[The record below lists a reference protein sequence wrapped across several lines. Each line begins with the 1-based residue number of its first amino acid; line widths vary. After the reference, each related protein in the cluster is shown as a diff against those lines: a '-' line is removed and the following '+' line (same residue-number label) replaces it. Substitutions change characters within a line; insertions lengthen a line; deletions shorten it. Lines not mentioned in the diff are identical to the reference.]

1 MIVWILIAIAVCI
14 LFSAFFSASEM
25 SFSSCNKVR
34 LEHAMEDGD
43 KNAERALKITERYDD
58 ALSTILVGNN
68 LVNIAASSLG
78 SVAVILLAAEQ
89 YAWAST
95 AIITLL
101 VIIFGETIPK
111 IAANKN
117 ATNYAMK
124 FSGPIRFLMIL
135 FRPVTWIV
143 VSLVNLLTSKMKGE
157 EDNDEEA
164 AVEELHSI
172 IETAEDEDIIDED
185 SSELVSAAIDFADI
199 SVSEVMT
206 ARIDITAIDIDDDK
220 DEIWDI
226 IGNSPYT
233 RIPVYDESID
243 HVIGILSLN
252 RYLKAVIDDPDVDMR
267 SMLMEPCFLY
277 KTIKL
282 PDALEELRRAQQH
295 LAIVTDE
302 YGGTL
307 GVVTMEDILEQLVGD
322 IWDETDVVEE
332 GILEKQEN
340 EYEVYGDTPVFEFL
354 ELLDWDEDSFDFE
367 SETVGGW
374 CIEMLEGFPE
384 PGSTFTYRNIEVT
397 VLEAAERRVLKA
409 LVRRRADEPAE
420 A

>member
-1 MIVWILIAIAVCI
+1 MITVIIAAIAACIVC
-14 LFSAFFSASEM
+14 SAFFSASEM
-25 SFSSCNKVR
+25 SYSSCNKVR
-34 LEHAMEDGD
+34 LENAMEDGD
-43 KNAERALKITERYDD
+43 KAAARAVKITDRYDD
-58 ALSTILVGNN
+58 ALSAILVGNN

-78 SVAVILLAAEQ
+78 SVLVILLAAEQ

-101 VIIFGETIPK
+101 VIVFGETIPK
-111 IAANKN
+111 IAASKN
-117 ATNYAMK
+117 ATVYAMK
-124 FSGPIRFLMIL
+124 YSGIIRVLMIVL
-135 FRPVTWIV
+135 KPVTWLV
-143 VSLVNLLTSKMKGE
+143 VSLVNLLTSALKGE
-157 EDNDEEA
+157 ESDDEEA

-172 IETAEDEDIIDED
+172 IETAEDEEIIDQD

-206 ARIDITAIDIDDDK
+206 ARIDITAIDIDDDR

-226 IGNSPYT
+226 IENSPYT

-252 RYLKAVIDDPDVDMR
+252 RYLKAVIDDPEVNMN
-267 SMLMEPCFLY
+267 SMMMEPCFLY

-282 PDALEELRRAQQH
+282 PDALEQLRKAQQH

-332 GILEKQEN
+332 GILEKKEN

-354 ELLDWDEDSFDFE
+354 ELLGWNEDQFDFE

-384 PGSTFTYRNIEVT
+384 AGSSFRYRNIEVT
-397 VLEAAERRVLKA
+397 ILETAERRVIKA
-409 LVRRRADEPAE
+409 LIRKTEQE
-420 A
+420 

>member
-1 MIVWILIAIAVCI
+1 MITVIIAAIAACI
-14 LFSAFFSASEM
+14 ACSAFFSASEM
-25 SFSSCNKVR
+25 SYSSCNKVR
-34 LEHAMEDGD
+34 LENAMEDGD
-43 KNAERALKITERYDD
+43 KAAARAVKITDRYDD
-58 ALSTILVGNN
+58 ALSAILVGNN

-78 SVAVILLAAEQ
+78 SVLVILLAAEQ

-101 VIIFGETIPK
+101 VIVFGETIPK
-111 IAANKN
+111 IAASKN
-117 ATNYAMK
+117 ATVYAMK
-124 FSGPIRFLMIL
+124 YSGIIRVLMIVL
-135 FRPVTWIV
+135 KPVTWLV
-143 VSLVNLLTSKMKGE
+143 VSLVNLLTSALKGE
-157 EDNDEEA
+157 ENDDEEA

-172 IETAEDEDIIDED
+172 IETAEDEEIIDQD

-206 ARIDITAIDIDDDK
+206 ARIDITAIDIDDDR

-226 IGNSPYT
+226 IENSPYT

-252 RYLKAVIDDPDVDMR
+252 RYLKAVIDDPDVNMN
-267 SMLMEPCFLY
+267 SMMMEPCFLY

-282 PDALEELRRAQQH
+282 PDALEQLRKAQQH

-322 IWDETDVVEE
+322 IWDETDV
-332 GILEKQEN
+332 
-340 EYEVYGDTPVFEFL
+340 
-354 ELLDWDEDSFDFE
+354 
-367 SETVGGW
+367 
-374 CIEMLEGFPE
+374 
-384 PGSTFTYRNIEVT
+384 
-397 VLEAAERRVLKA
+397 
-409 LVRRRADEPAE
+409 
-420 A
+420 

>member
-1 MIVWILIAIAVCI
+1 MITVIIAAIAACIVC
-14 LFSAFFSASEM
+14 SAFFSASEM
-25 SFSSCNKVR
+25 SYSSCNKVR
-34 LEHAMEDGD
+34 LENAMEDGD
-43 KNAERALKITERYDD
+43 KAAARAVKITDRYDD
-58 ALSTILVGNN
+58 ALSAILVGNN

-78 SVAVILLAAEQ
+78 SVLVILLAAEQ

-101 VIIFGETIPK
+101 VIVFGETIPK
-111 IAANKN
+111 IAASKN
-117 ATNYAMK
+117 ATVYAMK
-124 FSGPIRFLMIL
+124 YSGIIRVLMIVL
-135 FRPVTWIV
+135 KPVTWLV
-143 VSLVNLLTSKMKGE
+143 VSLVNLLTSALKGE
-157 EDNDEEA
+157 ENDDEEA

-172 IETAEDEDIIDED
+172 IETAEDEEIIDQD

-206 ARIDITAIDIDDDK
+206 ARIDITTIDIDDDR

-226 IGNSPYT
+226 IENSPYT

-252 RYLKAVIDDPDVDMR
+252 RYLKAVIDDPDVNMN
-267 SMLMEPCFLY
+267 SMMMEPCFLY

-282 PDALEELRRAQQH
+282 PDALEQLRKAQQH

-332 GILEKQEN
+332 GILEKKEN

-354 ELLDWDEDSFDFE
+354 ELLGWNEDQFDFE

-384 PGSTFTYRNIEVT
+384 AGSSFRYRNIEVT
-397 VLEAAERRVLKA
+397 ILETAERRVIKA
-409 LVRRRADEPAE
+409 LIRKTEE
-420 A
+420 E

>member
-1 MIVWILIAIAVCI
+1 MITVIIAAIAACIVC
-14 LFSAFFSASEM
+14 SAFFSASEM
-25 SFSSCNKVR
+25 SYSSCNKVR
-34 LEHAMEDGD
+34 LENAMEDGD
-43 KNAERALKITERYDD
+43 KAAARAVKITDRYDD
-58 ALSTILVGNN
+58 ALSAILVGNN

-78 SVAVILLAAEQ
+78 SVLVILLAAEQ

-101 VIIFGETIPK
+101 VIVFGETIPK
-111 IAANKN
+111 IAASKN
-117 ATNYAMK
+117 ATVYAMK
-124 FSGPIRFLMIL
+124 YSGIIRVLMIVL
-135 FRPVTWIV
+135 KPVTWLV
-143 VSLVNLLTSKMKGE
+143 VSLVNLLTAALKGE
-157 EDNDEEA
+157 ESDDEEA

-172 IETAEDEDIIDED
+172 IETAEDEEIIDQD

-206 ARIDITAIDIDDDK
+206 ARIDITAIDIDDDR

-226 IGNSPYT
+226 IENSPYT

-252 RYLKAVIDDPDVDMR
+252 RYLKAVIDDPEVNMN
-267 SMLMEPCFLY
+267 SMMMEPCFLY

-282 PDALEELRRAQQH
+282 PDALEQLRKAQQH

-332 GILEKQEN
+332 GILEKKEN

-354 ELLDWDEDSFDFE
+354 ELLGWNEDQFDFE

-384 PGSTFTYRNIEVT
+384 AGSSFRYRNIEVT
-397 VLEAAERRVLKA
+397 ILETAERRVIKA
-409 LVRRRADEPAE
+409 LIRKTEQE
-420 A
+420 

>member
-1 MIVWILIAIAVCI
+1 MMTVILIAIAACVLC
-14 LFSAFFSASEM
+14 SAFFSASEM

-34 LEHAMEDGD
+34 LENAMEDGD
-43 KNAERALKITERYDD
+43 RAAARAVHITEHYDD
-58 ALSTILVGNN
+58 ALSAILVGNN

-78 SVAVILLAAEQ
+78 SVAVILLSAEE

-117 ATNYAMK
+117 ATSYAMK
-124 FSGPIRFLMIL
+124 FSGIIRFLMIVL
-135 FRPVTWIV
+135 KPVTWVV
-143 VSLVNLLTSKMKGE
+143 VSLVNLITSGLKGE
-157 EDNDEEA
+157 EENDDDA

-172 IETAEDEDIIDED
+172 IETAEDEDILDED
-185 SSELVSAAIDFADI
+185 SSELVSAAIDFSDI

-206 ARIDITAIDIDDDK
+206 ARIDITAIDVDDDRE
-220 DEIWDI
+220 EIWNTVE
-226 IGNSPYT
+226 NSPYT
-233 RIPVYDESID
+233 RIPVYEASID
-243 HVIGILSLN
+243 HIIGILSLN
-252 RYLKAVIDDPDVDMR
+252 RYLKAMIDDSDTDLR
-267 SMLMEPCFLY
+267 SMLMDPCFVY

-282 PDALEELRRAQQH
+282 PDALEQMRKAQQH

-322 IWDETDVVEE
+322 IWDETDTVEE
-332 GILEKQEN
+332 GILEKEEN
-340 EYEVYGDTPVFEFL
+340 VYEVYGDTAVSEFI
-354 ELLDWDEDSFDFE
+354 ELMDWNEDSFDFE

-384 PGSTFTYRNIEVT
+384 VGSSFTYKDAEIT
-397 VLEAAERRVLKA
+397 VLEAAEHRVLK
-409 LVRRRADEPAE
+409 VTVKKKTEE
-420 A
+420 EE